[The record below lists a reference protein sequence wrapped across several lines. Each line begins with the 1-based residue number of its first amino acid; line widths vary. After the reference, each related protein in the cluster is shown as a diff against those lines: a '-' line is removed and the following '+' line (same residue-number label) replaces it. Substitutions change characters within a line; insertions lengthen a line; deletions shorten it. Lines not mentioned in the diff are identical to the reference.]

1 MTTSKVE
8 ARPCKPKRSAY
19 DDDLPVRFRDMYG
32 LWVKGAPTKVLIYSL
47 TGELIVA
54 WMLPSTALAA
64 TLCERAAGVFFMNP
78 SRFSFV
84 TFSDHTQTAQLLV
97 SIWSKKPLAWLAKF
111 EPVIQM
117 YMFVRELTE
126 NENIMREYGWRYLRN
141 WRCLTN
147 ALRMQK
153 QSDVQEE
160 RSICGE

>member
-54 WMLPSTALAA
+54 WMLPSTALAS
-64 TLCERAAGVFFMNP
+64 TLCERAAGAFLMNR
-78 SRFSFV
+78 SRFSFK
-84 TFSDHTQTAQLLV
+84 TFPDHTQTAQLLV
-97 SIWSKKPLAWLAKF
+97 NNESKKPLAWVAKF

-117 YMFVRELTE
+117 QMNVREVTE
-126 NENIMREYGWRYLRN
+126 DETICGEYGWRYLRN
-141 WRCLTN
+141 WKCLTN
-147 ALRMQK
+147 AARFSDLRN
-153 QSDVQEE
+153 
-160 RSICGE
+160 

>member
-19 DDDLPVRFRDMYG
+19 DDDLPVRFCDKYG

-64 TLCERAAGVFFMNP
+64 TLCERAARVFLINP
-78 SRFSFV
+78 SRFCFR
-84 TFSDHTQTAQLLV
+84 TFSGHLV
-97 SIWSKKPLAWLAKF
+97 SGHVFRKPLAWLAKF